1 MIKFEKDDINDDLS
15 DKAIEALNT
24 VLFKK
29 LSIEIEDSSHLHFP
43 TENWQLS
50 QFWYNETSS
59 SILANEIIK
68 NTVWGNKIGIISAPS
83 VYNSL
88 LKKIKIFNLY
98 RICYLFEY
106 DKRFSYFPN
115 YIFYD
120 YKEPLKIS
128 KEFKDTFD
136 FILVDPPFLS
146 EECLSNISQTL
157 AYLTSQKIILC
168 TGEIMQHLAFIYAS
182 VLPTNFCPEHENNL
196 ANKFLCYSN
205 YNAKIKL

>member
-68 NTVWGNKIGIISAPS
+68 NTVWGNK
-83 VYNSL
+83 
-88 LKKIKIFNLY
+88 
-98 RICYLFEY
+98 ICYLFEY